1 MTAGRVKDTLLTLA
15 GVMGI
20 LSILW
25 FAAAAVFGLS
35 IVIVLTGSMAPGLPA
50 GSAILVRDDVPA
62 ADLKVGDI
70 VTVPQVGQPL
80 PVTHRIIGI
89 DVVPGDSAARSITL
103 QGDDN
108 DTPDRQPYL
117 VETVQRAI
125 VGCPT
130 LGFVI
135 RVLQTPL
142 MIGGATLAV
151 AGLVV
156 WAFWPQRTAGSTNP
170 ARPRHRAGPD
180 TAGPSDPAGTR
191 RS

>member
-15 GVMGI
+15 GVVGI

-25 FAAAAVFGLS
+25 FAAAVVFGLS
-35 IVIVLTGSMAPGLPA
+35 IVVVLTGSMAPGLPT
-50 GSAILVRDDVPA
+50 GSAILVHDDVAA
-62 ADLKVGDI
+62 ADLAVGDV

-80 PVTHRIIGI
+80 PVTHRIIAI

-117 VETVQRAI
+117 VDTVQRAI
-125 VGCPT
+125 VGFPT

-156 WAFWPQRTAGSTNP
+156 WAFWPQRPADRTNP
-170 ARPRHRAGPD
+170 TRPRHRAGPD
-180 TAGPSDPAGTR
+180 PAETSEPAGAR
-191 RS
+191 RT

>member
-1 MTAGRVKDTLLTLA
+1 MTASRVKDTVLTLA
-15 GVMGI
+15 GVVGI

-25 FAAAAVFGLS
+25 FATAAVFGLS
-35 IVIVLTGSMAPGLPA
+35 IVIVLTGSMAPGLPT
-50 GSAILVRDDVPA
+50 GSAIIVHDNVPA
-62 ADLKVGDI
+62 AALAVGDI

-80 PVTHRIIGI
+80 PVTHRIIAI
-89 DVVPGDSAARSITL
+89 DAVPGDSAARSITL

-117 VETVQRAI
+117 VDTVQRAI
-125 VGCPT
+125 VGFPT

-135 RVLQTPL
+135 RILQTPL
-142 MIGGATLAV
+142 LIGGATLAV

-156 WAFWPQRTAGSTNP
+156 WSFWPQRAAGTVTPARSRHRAATEP
-170 ARPRHRAGPD
+170 ARP
-180 TAGPSDPAGTR
+180 S